1 MDGYRE
7 SQFDGR
13 RNGFAKAPT
22 AHCVVTVGKVR
33 FCLTAGLRALANFSF
48 RPFPEAYDVVLVF
61 DPDQGA
67 DENGEK
73 QKLLSLLVDNG
84 DHRKEAEGS
93 ERTSG

>member
-7 SQFDGR
+7 SQFEGR
-13 RNGFAKAPT
+13 RNGFARANAT
-22 AHCVVTVGKVR
+22 LCGHGREVR
-33 FCLTAGLRALANFSF
+33 FCLAAGLRALANFSF

-61 DPDQGA
+61 DPDQRA